1 MATTVKPAD
10 ADVDVDP
17 EGQGPAVAGPTRRR
31 RSWSLLARARQNL
44 SFRSVWS
51 ELNCAMGD
59 RGTYIPI
66 VLSLALSRHLDLG
79 TTLIFTGIYN
89 AITGLIYGVP
99 MLVQP
104 MKSIT
109 AAALSDPSFTCWD
122 RSSALLLINRRL
134 FCRST
139 VGSITCNRE
148 HDRAN

>member
-10 ADVDVDP
+10 VDVDVDP
-17 EGQGPAVAGPTRRR
+17 EGQGPAVAGPTTRR

-59 RGTYIPI
+59 LGTYIPI
-66 VLSLALSRHLDLG
+66 VLSQALSRHLDLG
-79 TTLIFTGIYN
+79 TTLIFTGICN

-104 MKSIT
+104 MKSIG
-109 AAALSDPSFTCWD
+109 SFAD
-122 RSSALLLINRRL
+122 RPSALLLINRRL